1 MVFLLLH
8 RLAQSHRLSRH
19 KAGTVRPLPM
29 PVLLS
34 ACFRDKMTL
43 EFLSRS
49 KLVAVGCSTHLTA
62 FIFAL
67 WLPIHPHIED
77 PRQTVCK
84 VLEPLPRTEHVEG
97 HPPFFLTVHVMIRAF
112 HSLFSR
118 TATHTSAPPV
128 SSCVRDCKANSS
140 SNAAMRSCIC
150 FGMFS
155 HFTCSMLKTF
165 FPVCPPSQC

>member
-1 MVFLLLH
+1 
-8 RLAQSHRLSRH
+8 
-19 KAGTVRPLPM
+19 M

-34 ACFRDKMTL
+34 ARFRDKMTY

-49 KLVAVGCSTHLTA
+49 KLFAVRCSTHLTA
-62 FIFAL
+62 FIFAP
-67 WLPIHPHIED
+67 WLPTHSRIED

-97 HPPFFLTVHVMIRAF
+97 HPPPFFLTVHVMIRAF
-112 HSLFSR
+112 PSLFSR
-118 TATHTSAPPV
+118 AATHTSAPPV
-128 SSCVRDCKANSS
+128 SSCVRDSKANSS

-155 HFTCSMLKTF
+155 RCTCSIMPTSLLLQADNKQLPDANLLT
-165 FPVCPPSQC
+165 VMKVKV